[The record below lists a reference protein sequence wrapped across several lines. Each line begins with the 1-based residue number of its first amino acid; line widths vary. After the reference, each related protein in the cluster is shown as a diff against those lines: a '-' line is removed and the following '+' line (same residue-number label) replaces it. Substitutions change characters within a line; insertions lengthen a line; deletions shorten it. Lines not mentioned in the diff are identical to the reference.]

1 MSRPIDRCHEISQY
15 PPIKADV
22 TAAAAAH
29 KYQGSVVRSCAAEG
43 DSGVAISVSTLLRR
57 PGHPRKNPYALT
69 PAVVGALLTLA
80 AAAAS
85 AQDEAPRPSA
95 IEHALVEYLCRT
107 VHGPTMIGTDVYQS
121 CYAEQLTS
129 LREPFGANLSNLTR
143 ADRRSLDAWCGPMQS
158 AGDRDAYLACLNR
171 QLVRLKEQRAAKA
184 KQAEPEAQ
192 EEVLASEPAA
202 APVEIV
208 AAATPPPPP
217 QASSSRLWLALAIGG
232 VASAGGT
239 AFMLLRGKRGPKLTP
254 CRGCGAGVE
263 GSGDMCANCRHE
275 AAEARR
281 RAIAERAEEERL
293 QAEQAQRD
301 AEQQA
306 EEERREQARRDEV
319 LRLAAEVEQRRRE
332 EQERRLERAR
342 AADAPDNQVFD
353 PYAVLGLAAD
363 ATADGIRAAYEKAK
377 AKYDPVHY
385 EHLGVELQAHFKT
398 KADDVERAFQ
408 MLYAS
413 E

>member
-1 MSRPIDRCHEISQY
+1 
-15 PPIKADV
+15 
-22 TAAAAAH
+22 
-29 KYQGSVVRSCAAEG
+29 
-43 DSGVAISVSTLLRR
+43 
-57 PGHPRKNPYALT
+57 
-69 PAVVGALLTLA
+69 
-80 AAAAS
+80 
-85 AQDEAPRPSA
+85 
-95 IEHALVEYLCRT
+95 
-107 VHGPTMIGTDVYQS
+107 MIGTEVYQS
-121 CYAEQLTS
+121 CYTEQLTA

-171 QLVRLKEQRAAKA
+171 QLVRLKEQRDTRA

-192 EEVLASEPAA
+192 EEVPVSEPAA
-202 APVEIV
+202 PVETT
-208 AAATPPPPP
+208 AAAAPPPPP
-217 QASSSRLWLALAIGG
+217 RTSSSRLWLVLAIGG

-254 CRGCGAGVE
+254 CRSCGAGVE
-263 GSGDMCANCRHE
+263 GAGDMCANCRHE

-293 QAEQAQRD
+293 QAEQAQRE
-301 AEQQA
+301 AELQA

-319 LRLAAEVEQRRRE
+319 LLLAAEAEQRRRE
-332 EQERRLERAR
+332 EQERRLERSR
-342 AADAPDNQVFD
+342 AADTPDNQSFD

-363 ATADGIRAAYEKAK
+363 AAADEIRAAYEKAK

-385 EHLGVELQAHFKT
+385 EHLGVELQAHFKA
-398 KADDVERAFQ
+398 KAEDVERAFQ